1 MTDFESQLR
10 AAMESAVASR
20 QPPGNLVQQ
29 VRRRHRRHVL
39 RVAVAGA
46 AAVAVVA
53 FLIPVGAGALG
64 HISGPAAKHPRKA
77 APTLYVAYAGNV
89 CGERPC
95 VDNHKYPPTPS
106 ALIPIN
112 TATNKAGNP
121 VSGAGLSTFASTGQI
136 AITPDGKTAYVLNDT
151 GTVIPVS
158 TATNRAGRPI
168 HVGQGHLGGPRF
180 IAITPDGKTVY
191 VANTG
196 LNTVT
201 PVSTATNRAGKPIPI
216 GPVPAWIVFTPD
228 GKTAY
233 VLTGEHSV
241 IPISTATNAPGRPIR
256 FGSDCRAQPFVHPVY
271 SIAITPDGKT
281 AYVTCEKAV
290 IPISTA
296 TNRAGQPIPIPLRD
310 PSAAA
315 ITP

>member
-136 AITPDGKTAYVLNDT
+136 AITPDGKTA
-151 GTVIPVS
+151 
-158 TATNRAGRPI
+158 
-168 HVGQGHLGGPRF
+168 
-180 IAITPDGKTVY
+180 
-191 VANTG
+191 
-196 LNTVT
+196 
-201 PVSTATNRAGKPIPI
+201 
-216 GPVPAWIVFTPD
+216 
-228 GKTAY
+228 
-233 VLTGEHSV
+233 
-241 IPISTATNAPGRPIR
+241 
-256 FGSDCRAQPFVHPVY
+256 
-271 SIAITPDGKT
+271 
-281 AYVTCEKAV
+281 
-290 IPISTA
+290 
-296 TNRAGQPIPIPLRD
+296 
-310 PSAAA
+310 
-315 ITP
+315 